1 MRRLA
6 KFAAPILSLV
16 LLPGCASYTV
26 PALID
31 TGALCKDW
39 RVIKPSK
46 TDILTDKTAKDI
58 LDSNEARHRVYGCS
72 RLENE
77 AVTT

>member
-6 KFAAPILSLV
+6 KFAALTLSLA

-46 TDILTDKTAKDI
+46 ADSITNKTAKDI

-77 AVTT
+77 AATI